1 MHLLA
6 AGRVRSVPINLVQVP
21 RGTVSKHREKAN
33 SKPRKFEKGTGQ
45 KQQYKVDRKD
55 RHIQRK
61 EVGRTKKVEERR
73 TIQVSRSRVK
83 AKQD

>member
-33 SKPRKFEKGTGQ
+33 SKPRKFETGTG
-45 KQQYKVDRKD
+45 RKD